1 MQMECMQE
9 QFIQKMHKMF
19 FKSVESST
27 IQEQYDVLASL
38 VLDELS
44 KRWLETNEV
53 YRRQDVKEVYY
64 ISIEFLL
71 GSFLGNNLLN
81 LGWYDACAESLN
93 ALNIHLKDLEAF
105 EMDAGLGNGGLG
117 RLAACFMDSLASSKY
132 AGHGCGIR
140 YKHGLFEQKI
150 VNGEQVEFPERWLKN
165 GYVWE
170 VKRKDLT
177 QYVNFGGQLHT
188 VMKNGKWT
196 QELYDC
202 EAVKSVPYDIPIV
215 GYDGACTNTLR
226 IFSAEPLEDAP
237 VGKDMATYHR
247 DTEAICDL
255 LYPDDSHDEGKILR
269 LKQQYFLVSS
279 AVQNIVSNF
288 KLKHTD
294 IHKLP
299 ERVAIQINDTHP
311 VLAIPEFMRILIDQE
326 GLAWEEAFEM
336 MRQTISYT
344 NHTTLVEALERWPIY
359 MMEKLLPRVYQLI
372 DEIHHKMENELRE
385 RTGDEFDARLREMA
399 ILYDGEVRMANLA
412 VYASGHVNGVAAL
425 HTEILKNRE
434 FQHYCEWFPDKFVNV
449 TNGITP
455 RRWLLKANPKLTK
468 LISEMIGT
476 DWIYNPM
483 ELERLLEYRKDT
495 AFLEQIYEVKQ
506 TNKAR
511 LANLIYERT
520 GEVVS
525 GQSIFDIQVKRLHAY
540 KRQLLNVLHIIY
552 LYQRLKTDSMFSMAP
567 RTFIFGAKASP
578 RYIFAK
584 KIIQLICEMSQII
597 NNDPHVSQYMKVI
610 FLENYNVSLAEQIM
624 PACDVSEQISTAS
637 KEASGTGNMKF
648 MMNGAITI
656 GTLDGANVE
665 MYEQVGDEG
674 MFIFGLRSEEVIQ
687 LEKFGGYASNDY
699 YAHDL
704 RIKNVLDFLVASQ
717 FGGQMGTYSMIY
729 DALLHQNDQY
739 FVLKDFASYVETQE
753 KVEAAY
759 KNKWAWAEKSLLNT
773 AKSGVF
779 SSDRTIKVYADK
791 IWGIKPVK

>member
-1 MQMECMQE
+1 MQRERIQE

-27 IQEQYDVLASL
+27 VQEQYDVLACL

-44 KRWLETNEV
+44 KRWIETNEL
-53 YRRQDVKEVYY
+53 YRRQDEKEVYY

-81 LGWYDACAESLN
+81 LGWYDECVAGLN
-93 ALNIHLKDLEAF
+93 ELNVHLKDLEAF

-132 AGHGCGIR
+132 AGQGFGIR

-177 QYVNFGGQLHT
+177 RYVDFGGQLHT
-188 VMKNGKWT
+188 VMREGT
-196 QELYDC
+196 RVQELHNC
-202 EAVKSVPYDIPIV
+202 ETVKSVPYDIPIV

-226 IFSAEPLEDAP
+226 IFSAEPLEEAP
-237 VGKDMATYHR
+237 KGKDLGTYHR
-247 DTEAICDL
+247 ETEAICDL

-279 AVQNIVSNF
+279 AIQNIVANF
-288 KLKHTD
+288 KMKHTD
-294 IHKLP
+294 IRKFAD
-299 ERVAIQINDTHP
+299 RVAIQINDTHP
-311 VLAIPEFMRILIDQE
+311 VLAIPELMRIFIDQE
-326 GLAWEEAFEM
+326 GLSWEEAFEIVG
-336 MRQTISYT
+336 QTISYT
-344 NHTTLVEALERWPIY
+344 NHTTLAEALERWPIY
-359 MMEKLLPRVYQLI
+359 MMEKLLPRVYQII
-372 DEIHHKMENELRE
+372 DEIHHKMKKELH
-385 RTGDEFDARLREMA
+385 ARATDYFEQQLREMA

-434 FQHYCEWFPDKFVNV
+434 FHQYYNWFPEKFINV
-449 TNGITP
+449 TNGITH
-455 RRWLLKANPKLTK
+455 RRWLLKSNPKLSK
-468 LISEMIGT
+468 LITQTIGT
-476 DWIYNPM
+476 DWIYNTF
-483 ELERLLEYRKDT
+483 ELEKLMDYHKD
-495 AFLEQIYEVKQ
+495 AALLEQIHEIKQ

-511 LANLIYERT
+511 LANVIYERT
-520 GEVVS
+520 GEIVS
-525 GQSIFDIQVKRLHAY
+525 GQSIFDVQVKRLHAY
-540 KRQLLNVLHIIY
+540 KRQLLNVMHIIY
-552 LYQRLKTDSMFSMAP
+552 LYQRLKFDSTFTMVP

-597 NNDPHVSQYMKVI
+597 NNDPYVSQYMKVI
-610 FLENYNVSLAEQIM
+610 FLENYNVSLAEQII

-648 MMNGAITI
+648 MMNGAVTI

-665 MYEQVGDEG
+665 MYEQVGDAG

-687 LEKFGGYASNDY
+687 LERFGGYVAYDY
-699 YAHDL
+699 YAHDP
-704 RIKNVLDFLVASQ
+704 RIKYVLDFLVSPQ
-717 FGGQMGTYSMIY
+717 FGGHMGSYSMIY

-739 FVLKDFASYVETQE
+739 YVLKDFAAYVDTQE
-753 KVEAAY
+753 KIESAY
-759 KNKWAWAEKSLLNT
+759 KNKREWSEKSLLNI
-773 AKSGVF
+773 ARSGIF
-779 SSDRTIKVYADK
+779 SSDRTIKEYADK